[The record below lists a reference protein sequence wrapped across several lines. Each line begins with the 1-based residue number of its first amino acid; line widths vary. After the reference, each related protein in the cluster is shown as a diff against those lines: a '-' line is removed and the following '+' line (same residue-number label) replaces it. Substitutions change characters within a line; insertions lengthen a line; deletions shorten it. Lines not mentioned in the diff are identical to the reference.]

1 MKNFPV
7 KLILFSLVIVL
18 ITSCA
23 SNLYNEP
30 KVLDKD
36 KTMYKDSDLGTIK
49 KYDSLFS
56 IVDYFSSSYF
66 YSEEQIK
73 EFFNVDFIVER
84 TKSSAFHEIFLFP
97 SSDNSE
103 TNIEK
108 MEIRSNRSG
117 QQLLILKFKT
127 PLCFGI
133 DSFLYRMK
141 HDDYTWVSNN
151 NQFSFSKVMDEVKN
165 IGTVELF
172 FNSLGDSENQQICV
186 SNLLFDTFEVFDK
199 VKYEQAFREQ
209 NNDLH

>member
-1 MKNFPV
+1 M
-7 KLILFSLVIVL
+7 IVL

-23 SNLYNEP
+23 NNLYNEP

-36 KTMYKDSDLGTIK
+36 KTMYKDNDLATIK
-49 KYDSLFS
+49 KYELLFS

-73 EFFNVDFIVER
+73 EFFDVDFIVER
-84 TKSSAFHEIFLFP
+84 TESSAFQEIFLFP
-97 SSDNSE
+97 SSNNSK

-108 MEIRSNRSG
+108 VEIRSNRSG
-117 QQLLILKFKT
+117 KQLLILKFKT
-127 PLCFGI
+127 PLCFDI

-141 HDDYTWVSNN
+141 HDDYTWVSDN
-151 NQFSFSKVMDEVKN
+151 NQFSFSKIMDEVEN

-186 SNLLFDTFEVFDK
+186 NNLLFDTFEVFDR
-199 VKYEQAFREQ
+199 VKYE
-209 NNDLH
+209 